1 MYNDEMYDM
10 YQRKS
15 VNKVGE
21 IYLYVVEKGDNLWQ
35 IAKQFNSTVEWIRAI
50 NNLDQNGTI
59 FPQQQLL
66 IPVMDK
72 QPRPAYREMPTQN
85 QYDMYF

>member
-10 YQRKS
+10 YQRKA

-35 IAKQFNSTVEWIRAI
+35 IAKQLNSTVEWIRAI

-59 FPQQQLL
+59 YPQQQLL
-66 IPVMDK
+66 VPVMDK
-72 QPRPAYREMPTQN
+72 RPRPPYREMPN
-85 QYDMYF
+85 QYDLYF

>member
-10 YQRKS
+10 YQRKT

-21 IYLYVVEKGDNLWQ
+21 ILLYVVEKGDNVWQ
-35 IAKQFNSTVEWIRAI
+35 IAKQLNSTVEWIKAM
-50 NNLDQNGTI
+50 NNLDQNATI

-66 IPVMDK
+66 VPVMDRR
-72 QPRPAYREMPTQN
+72 PRPPYREMPN